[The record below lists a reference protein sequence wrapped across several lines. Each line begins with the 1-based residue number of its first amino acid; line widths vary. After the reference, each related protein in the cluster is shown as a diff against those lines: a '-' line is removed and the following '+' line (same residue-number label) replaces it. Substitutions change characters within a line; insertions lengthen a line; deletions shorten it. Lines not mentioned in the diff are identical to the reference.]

1 MRKLEKKKGRYIWA
15 GAAIL
20 ILMVAAGVFGLSLHA
35 QVRAVPVNPID
46 GLNTGRSQELIVG
59 TGFSMDKKQQQ
70 IHKKEEKIRKA
81 QQQKLEQKVAAS
93 SPRQVHKEGGGRSSP
108 ENGDSGGPNTD
119 AGETEEGDAEKPDET
134 EEPQQQE
141 DPTLPEIKTSLK
153 QNEEVSGAKGFWV
166 KASDYKGR
174 YIGAEGLT
182 VTVNGTR
189 LRSSGDS
196 GTRVNYNARDLKD
209 GTNTIQITA
218 EDTYGKSRTVVYV
231 IRGDSEKEAEV
242 EGTILLSV
250 EAHTIGKGYI
260 LGPKEVEV
268 LSGQPFPYTL
278 DKLLKENGLDYDSS
292 GTLNSGFYL
301 SRIYKPGITEGWKIP
316 DALLK
321 HAEESGV
328 SVETASL
335 QSGSL
340 GAGDFTKH
348 AGWMYQV
355 NGEVL
360 ESGMSGYIPTNGDE
374 VRIRFTLYFGYDLG
388 GSWGDYPE
396 D

>member
-81 QQQKLEQKVAAS
+81 QQQKQEQKVAAS

-196 GTRVNYNARDLKD
+196 GTRVNYNAQDLKD
-209 GTNTIQITA
+209 GSNTIQITA

-250 EAHTIGKGYI
+250 EAHTFGKGYI
-260 LGPKEVEV
+260 L
-268 LSGQPFPYTL
+268 
-278 DKLLKENGLDYDSS
+278 
-292 GTLNSGFYL
+292 
-301 SRIYKPGITEGWKIP
+301 
-316 DALLK
+316 
-321 HAEESGV
+321 
-328 SVETASL
+328 
-335 QSGSL
+335 
-340 GAGDFTKH
+340 
-348 AGWMYQV
+348 
-355 NGEVL
+355 
-360 ESGMSGYIPTNGDE
+360 
-374 VRIRFTLYFGYDLG
+374 
-388 GSWGDYPE
+388 
-396 D
+396 